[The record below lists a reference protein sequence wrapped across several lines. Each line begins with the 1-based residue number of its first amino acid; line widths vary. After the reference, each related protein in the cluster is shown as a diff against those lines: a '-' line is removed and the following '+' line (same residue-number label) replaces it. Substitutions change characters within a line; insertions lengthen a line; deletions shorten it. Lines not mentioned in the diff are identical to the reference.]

1 MKGYQAFID
10 LSFQGRLRK
19 ASEIYQVEV
28 FFFLKMLE
36 QHGMTAIGVPRYSA
50 PVNDGTLIPSGRME
64 FLLKIMGTW
73 TSLWLEERASG
84 VFVIYDRSD

>member
-1 MKGYQAFID
+1 MGAYQTFID

-19 ASEIYQVEV
+19 SSEIYQVEV

-36 QHGMTAIGVPRYSA
+36 QHGMTAIGVPRYTI
-50 PVNDGTLIPSGRME
+50 PVIGKPKTGPGRAE

-73 TSLWLEERASG
+73 TSLWLEERSPG
-84 VFVIYDRSD
+84 VFVLYDRSG